1 MNDSPKPITTA
12 GLETFLDVGDPPVGL
27 LRVQPG
33 IAIDDAYEQVS
44 VLLSYIKHLLREG
57 DREDDHKLLGA
68 ADDLTAMA
76 KALMNDIELAKNKF
90 R

>member
-1 MNDSPKPITTA
+1 MNDNPKPITTA

-57 DREDDHKLLGA
+57 DMEDDHKLLGA
-68 ADDLTAMA
+68 ADYLTAMA